1 MKEGWIIYLTC
12 PTFVLDSAVVD
23 VTVTPYRIALVNGRV
38 TDSKILD
45 YMPSIFYIVK
55 LPLALSNISTGLN
68 PYWHSHFWHCLIVM
82 TYRNRAPF
90 LLVSTWLSRFKNRY
104 GADVFYA

>member
-12 PTFVLDSAVVD
+12 RTLVLHSAVVD

-38 TDSKILD
+38 MDSKILD

-55 LPLALSNISTGLN
+55 LRLALGNIFDWTESILAQSFLVL
-68 PYWHSHFWHCLIVM
+68 PHSD
-82 TYRNRAPF
+82 
-90 LLVSTWLSRFKNRY
+90 
-104 GADVFYA
+104 DV